1 MRYRTLSSPE
11 RPSAERPSPERRP
24 KRAGFRPASLAVAV
38 CGAAVAVA
46 AAGCGTTTSGS
57 SGQPALTARQAVTDA
72 AQTSAK
78 LNTARAAVT
87 INAGSELLKEN
98 LQLQLHPELKM
109 SAALSG
115 VPGTGNISEVIVGTT
130 VYVKIGSLA
139 GSGKPW
145 IKLSST
151 GAGSSAI
158 IHELLQQ
165 ASSGNLTTQAKLAEV
180 MSGLHQAGH
189 ATIGGVPTTRYEGTV
204 EPSKV
209 LPRLSA
215 GLRKLLTPMLSQIR
229 GQLKVSY
236 WIDAQHRIRKVT
248 ETETVNS
255 EQVTTTIVYTAINQP
270 VQITVPP
277 ASQVRSMSSLS
288 GL

>member
-1 MRYRTLSSPE
+1 MRYRTLSYPK
-11 RPSAERPSPERRP
+11 PHPKPHPGRRP
-24 KRAGFRPASLAVAV
+24 KRAASLAVAA

-46 AAGCGTTTSGS
+46 AAGCGSTTSGA
-57 SGQPALTARQAVTDA
+57 SGPHGLTARQAVTDA

-78 LNTARAAVT
+78 LNTASAAVT
-87 INAGSELLKEN
+87 IKAGDELLKEN

-115 VPGTGNISEVIVGTT
+115 VPGTGDISEVIVGST
-130 VYVKIGSLA
+130 VYIKISSLA
-139 GSGKPW
+139 TSGKPW

-165 ASSGNLTTQAKLAEV
+165 ASSGNLATQAKLAEV
-180 MSGLHQAGH
+180 VSGLHQAGH
-189 ATIGGVPTTRYEGTV
+189 ATIGGVATTRYEGTI

-209 LPRLSA
+209 LPHLSA
-215 GLRKLLTPMLSQIR
+215 GLRKLLTPILSQIQ

-236 WIDAQHRIRKVT
+236 WIDAQHRIRKLT

-270 VQITVPP
+270 VRITVPP

>member
-1 MRYRTLSSPE
+1 MRYRTLSSPA
-11 RPSAERPSPERRP
+11 RHP
-24 KRAGFRPASLAVAV
+24 KRAGFRPASLAVAA

-72 AQTSAK
+72 AQTSAR
-78 LNTARAAVT
+78 LNTASASVT
-87 INAGSELLKEN
+87 INAGNELLKEN
-98 LQLQLHPELKM
+98 LHLQLHPELKM
-109 SAALSG
+109 SAALTG

-145 IKLSST
+145 IKLSTT
-151 GAGSSAI
+151 GTGSGAI
-158 IHELLQQ
+158 VHELLQQ
-165 ASSGNLTTQAKLAEV
+165 ASSGNLATQAKLAEV

-189 ATIGGVPTTRYEGTV
+189 ATIGGVPTTRYDGTI

-209 LPRLSA
+209 LPHLSA
-215 GLRKLLTPMLSQIR
+215 GLRQLLTPMLSQIH

-236 WIDAQHRIRKVT
+236 WIDAQHRIRKLT
-248 ETETVNS
+248 EIETVNG

-270 VQITVPP
+270 VQITIPP
-277 ASQVRSMSSLS
+277 ASQVRNVSSLS